1 MEPSKAEIGKPA
13 VLGGRGQCGGSGV
26 GAEWERSGSGL
37 GECERI
43 IMGGISSNYQEEN
56 SWWSHQTLTRK

>member
-26 GAEWERSGSGL
+26 GADWESVRG
-37 GECERI
+37 
-43 IMGGISSNYQEEN
+43 
-56 SWWSHQTLTRK
+56 